1 MEIVHKNRK
10 IRGTHQPVTR
20 CSRIKKTEKKKRTS
34 RKHPNDF
41 LRQQFPPVAAHHI
54 PKNSVIK
61 LIESGFINSINNLSK
76 LYGFKPKLRVSE
88 NYPFSITQLYNL
100 ALEEMQKRSVNVELV
115 ILQERN
121 EYPVIAT
128 IKEIN
133 IGLTLYYVP
142 LDALWQLHLKGKK
155 ETFNL
160 LLSIYSYLYHI
171 ARMPLLNDDSY
182 LHGTYDMMR
191 QQYEDHDGEFE
202 PEQIRETMQSFTKL
216 RRVAPILNNE
226 IANTGNL
233 YDFTFRFDQFEPEDN
248 FEKSLFSLAEK
259 LLRLWRDFPNESF
272 TSNNAAEFLYPD
284 EEEIAYSDQFFS
296 FCWAFDGWMMDQL
309 LEWVNCD
316 LQEKSVFELPFS
328 IQKFDIEHTEI
339 LHEFSY
345 QKQLLELLNELTN
358 TLNQLYE

>member
-1 MEIVHKNRK
+1 MEIVQKTRK
-10 IRGTHQPVTR
+10 IRGANQPASG
-20 CSRIKKTEKKKRTS
+20 CGSHKKRKKKKCTS
-34 RKHPNDF
+34 RQYTNDF
-41 LRQQFPPVAAHHI
+41 LRQSFPSVAALYI
-54 PKNSVIK
+54 PKKSVIN

-76 LYGFKPKLRVSE
+76 LYGFKPNLQVSE
-88 NYPFSITQLYNL
+88 NYPFSIAELYNH
-100 ALEEMQKRSVNVELV
+100 AIQEMEKRSANIELV
-115 ILQERN
+115 ILQEKN

-128 IKEIN
+128 VKEID

-155 ETFNL
+155 DTFKL

-171 ARMPLLNDDSY
+171 AKMPLLNDDSY
-182 LHGTYDMMR
+182 LQGTYDMMR

-202 PEQIRETMQSFTKL
+202 PEEIWETMQSFTIL

-233 YDFTFRFDQFEPEDN
+233 YDFSFRIDQFEPEDH
-248 FEKSLFSLAEK
+248 FEKSLFSLAK
-259 LLRLWRDFPNESF
+259 KYLHLWRNFPNESF

-284 EEEIAYSDQFFS
+284 EDERAYSDQFFS

-316 LQEKSVFELPFS
+316 LQEKSVFDLPFS
-328 IQKFDIEHTEI
+328 IQKFDVEHTEI
-339 LHEFSY
+339 MHGFSY
-345 QKQLLELLNELTN
+345 QKQLLELLNELSN
-358 TLNQLYE
+358 ILDELYE